1 MFKLFKKVSLLG
13 LLAFAMLAPG
23 SFAASDSPVL
33 DRVIDFK
40 VLKVG
45 MSGNQ
50 PPMNT
55 NSRSGQLIGYDVDLA
70 RALAGAMGARL
81 EIVTMPFGKLL
92 TALDEGKV
100 DMVMSGMAITA
111 ERSRD
116 HIFVGPYMMSG
127 KSILTKSALLGRIA
141 SAEEFNR
148 ADLKLA
154 ALEGSTSQTFV
165 ESVASEATL
174 IKVKDYDAAVDMVI
188 ADEVDALVADM
199 PICVLSVL
207 RYPNAGLTTL
217 KSPLSIEPF
226 GIAISKEDKQFAN
239 LVDNYLDTYGK
250 MGVLAKLRKKW
261 FEDKSWIAAL
271 P

>member
-1 MFKLFKKVSLLG
+1 MFKLLKRVTVLAALAIAMVAPT
-13 LLAFAMLAPG
+13 AFA
-23 SFAASDSPVL
+23 DKSPVL

-55 NSRSGQLIGYDVDLA
+55 NSRSGTLIGYEVDLA

-81 EIVTMPFGKLL
+81 EIVTMPFGDLL
-92 TALDEGKV
+92 EALADDKV

-111 ERSRD
+111 ERSRNFS
-116 HIFVGPYMMSG
+116 FVGPYMMSG
-127 KSILTKSALLGRIA
+127 KSILTKSETLSKA
-141 SAEEFNR
+141 SKSEHFNR

-154 ALEGSTSQTFV
+154 ALENSTSQIFIETM
-165 ESVASEATL
+165 APEATL
-174 IKVKDYDAAVDMVI
+174 VKIKDYTAGVDMVI
-188 ADEVDALVADM
+188 NDEIDGLIADM
-199 PICVLSVL
+199 PITVLSVL
-207 RYPNAGLTTL
+207 RYPNAGLITL

-226 GIAISKEDKQFAN
+226 GIAISKDDKRFQE
-239 LVDNYLDTYGK
+239 LVDNYLETFAK
-250 MGVLAKLRKKW
+250 MGVLNKLRKKW
-261 FEDKSWIAAL
+261 FEDQSWIAAL

>member
-1 MFKLFKKVSLLG
+1 MLNLLKKVSLLG
-13 LLAFAMLAPG
+13 LLAFAMLASP
-23 SFAASDSPVL
+23 SFADSNSPVL

-50 PPMNT
+50 PPMNVS
-55 NSRSGQLIGYDVDLA
+55 SRSGHLIGYEVDLA

-81 EIVTMPFGKLL
+81 EIVTMPFVDLL
-92 TALDEGKV
+92 KALDDEKV

-111 ERSRD
+111 ERTRN

-127 KSILTKSALLGRIA
+127 KSILTKSALLSRVAQA
-141 SAEEFNR
+141 SEFNR

-174 IKVKDYDAAVDMVI
+174 ITVKDYDAAVAMVI

-226 GIAISKEDKQFAN
+226 GIAISNNDPQFAN

>member
-1 MFKLFKKVSLLG
+1 MFKLFKKASLLG
-13 LLAFAMLAPG
+13 LLVLSMVAPAA
-23 SFAASDSPVL
+23 FAASDTPVL

-55 NSRSGQLIGYDVDLA
+55 NSRSGQPIGYDVDLA
-70 RALAGAMGARL
+70 RALASAMGARL
-81 EIVTMPFGKLL
+81 EIVTMPFGELL
-92 TALDEGKV
+92 GALDADKV
-100 DMVMSGMAITA
+100 DMVMSGMAITP
-111 ERSRD
+111 ERTRN
-116 HIFVGPYMMSG
+116 HTFVGPYMMSG
-127 KSILTKSALLGRIA
+127 KSILTKSSVLAQAA
-141 SAEEFNR
+141 SADDFNR
-148 ADLKLA
+148 SELKLA
-154 ALEGSTSQTFV
+154 ALAGSTSETFIQ
-165 ESVASEATL
+165 SAAPEATL
-174 IKVKDYDAAVDMVI
+174 IAVKDYDAAVEMVI
-188 ADEVDALVADM
+188 NGEIDGLVADM

-207 RYPNAGLTTL
+207 RYPNAGLATL

-226 GIAISKEDKQFAN
+226 GIAVSKKDAQFAN